1 MKGKVATMG
10 IWAALQVLQAGAD
23 GTAEP
28 DTVVFGPVRVGTE
41 AVDTVHIRNTG
52 AVDLL
57 VESATLPDTVYTL
70 PAAPFSGSP
79 ILLHPAD
86 VLDLLVRF
94 APPDTGR
101 FAGRLEVG
109 TNGGPVGVDLDGE
122 GAFEVV
128 VINEILA
135 DPPSGEAGDANG
147 DSIRHSSQDEFVELL
162 NIGLRSV
169 ELSGWQLSDKGTD
182 SDKRFTFPAE
192 TWIGPGERVV
202 LFGGGAP
209 VEIGGQVFTDDG
221 KLGSGL
227 RNSGDAVYLID
238 QAGPDTVARA
248 TYGPEGGKDQSLVRH
263 PEGRGGFVRHS
274 FFPSNGAL
282 FSPGLPRIIL
292 SGIEILPSDTSVALG
307 ETFTFDVKGIFGDG
321 DVRTLGDE
329 VSWEVSDTTV
339 LALEG
344 RHAEARGLGEVS
356 VTALAGGLRSP
367 EARVEVVA
375 PGLVGLVL
383 APSETLVLVGDS
395 IVYAVEGVYP
405 DSSRERIGGGL
416 VWTVS
421 DSSVARPAGGNG
433 VLALGP
439 GSTVVWAGL
448 EALLGTALLRAA
460 EVGDLNA
467 DGARDLLDALH
478 SVHLILDASATPFE
492 RRAADL
498 NGDGEIDILD
508 LARLIAWILGKPI
521 ASAKAVPPGIATW
534 RIEGGTI
541 LSVEIPVALR
551 AISLEVEGPVEEMHL
566 EEGGEAV
573 LTQRR
578 TPHGTLKA
586 LIHTLSEKGMRG
598 RDRTLQ
604 IGLSLSD
611 GGQVG
616 DTVGVVSMQGVDLW
630 GVRVGFQQAPALP
643 TAYALSQNHPNPFN
657 SATVIAYDLPQE
669 SRVAL
674 RIFSCLGQEV
684 AQLVDGPVRAGTHRV
699 RWDGQD
705 RSGRRVASGVYLVC
719 LEADTYR
726 AVVKMVLLR

>member
-10 IWAALQVLQAGAD
+10 IWAALQVLQAGAGAD

-28 DTVVFGPVRVGTE
+28 DTLVFGPVRVGTE
-41 AVDTVHIRNTG
+41 AVDTVRIRNTG

-57 VESATLPDTVYTL
+57 VASATLPDSVYTL
-70 PAAPFSGSP
+70 PTAPFSGDS
-79 ILLHPAD
+79 ILLGPAG
-86 VLDLLVRF
+86 VLDLPVRF

-101 FAGRLEVG
+101 FARRLEVG
-109 TNGGPVGVDLDGE
+109 TNGGSVGVDLDGE

-135 DPPSGEAGDANG
+135 DPPSGEAGNANG

-169 ELSGWQLSDKGTD
+169 ELSGWQLTDKGTAP
-182 SDKRFTFPAE
+182 DKRFTFPPE
-192 TWIGPGERVV
+192 TRIGPGERVV
-202 LFGGGAP
+202 LFGGGTP
-209 VEIGGQVFTDDG
+209 EGIEGQVFTDDG
-221 KLGSGL
+221 KLGGGL
-227 RNSGDAVYLID
+227 KNSGDAVYLID
-238 QAGPDTVARA
+238 QSDTLARA
-248 TYGPEGGKDQSLVRH
+248 TYGSEGDKDQSLVRH

-274 FFPSNGAL
+274 LFPANGAL
-282 FSPGLPRIIL
+282 FSPGAPRIML

-307 ETFTFDVKGIFGDG
+307 ETFAFDVKGIFGDG
-321 DVRTLGDE
+321 EVRTLGDE
-329 VSWEVSDTTV
+329 VSWEVSDATV
-339 LALEG
+339 LALEDG
-344 RHAEARGLGEVS
+344 HAEARGLGEVG

-375 PGLVGLVL
+375 PGLAGLVL
-383 APSETLVLVGDS
+383 VPSETLVLVGDS
-395 IVYAVEGVYP
+395 VVYAVEGVYS
-405 DSSRERIGGGL
+405 DSSRERIDGGL
-416 VWTVS
+416 AWTVS
-421 DSSVARPAGGNG
+421 DSSVARPVGGNG

-448 EALLGTALLRAA
+448 EALLGEALLRAA

-467 DGARDLLDALH
+467 DGTRDLLDALH
-478 SVHLILDASATPFE
+478 SVHLILDASATLFE

-498 NGDGEIDILD
+498 NGDGEIDIFD
-508 LARLIAWILGKPI
+508 LAKLIGWILGKPI
-521 ASAKAVPPGIATW
+521 AGAKAVPPGIATW
-534 RIEGGTI
+534 RMEEGGTV

-551 AISLEVEGPVEEMHL
+551 AIFLEVEGPVEEVRL
-566 EEGGEAV
+566 KEGGEAV
-573 LTQRR
+573 LTARR

-586 LIHTLSEKGMRG
+586 LIYTLSEQGVRG
-598 RDRTLQ
+598 RDGQ

-611 GGQVG
+611 GEQVG
-616 DTVGVVSMQGVDLW
+616 DPVDVVSIQGVDLR
-630 GVRVGFQQAPALP
+630 GARVGFQQAPALP

-684 AQLVDGPVRAGTHRV
+684 ARLVDGSVRAGTHRV
-699 RWDGQD
+699 YWDGRD
-705 RSGRRVASGVYLVC
+705 RRGRRVASGVYLVC